1 MSAEV
6 EANLDGPDN
15 PELEAELAAAP
26 KPAAPAAPQKRPL
39 VYLVSHLVGGNM
51 ASMALRMAAGVL
63 QGRLVAPAT
72 LGLFTGIGLSLR
84 YAPFLQLGILDG
96 LYRELPYHIGRG
108 DRPRAE
114 ALASA
119 AQAWALAVGG
129 LYALALL
136 AVGGWNLAQ
145 GHRWMAAGWVTNA
158 ALAVVFYYKTY
169 YLQLTFRTAHDFSRL
184 ALANVV
190 ESVGSLL
197 LLGLVAWLNFYG
209 LCLRALLAGALGT
222 ALLFAW
228 RPIRA
233 GPAWNAAHLK
243 HLLKIGLPIF
253 GVGQLYAWWSVLN
266 STLVLKFAGVEGMGL
281 YAMVMMANTTIE
293 FIPSAVNQ
301 VVHPRMAERYGQAQ
315 RVGDLL
321 RISWKPMV
329 LTAAGLVPIVAA
341 AWWLVP
347 PVVRFLIPKYAAA
360 IPAMRWGL
368 LLPLANCFYPMA
380 GLFQIVRRQDLYGLA
395 LGISMALYVA
405 VQLWMIRDGV
415 TLSAF
420 PQAMLVGRALFAALC
435 TAFALALRR
444 RERAASAA
452 APEGGR

>member
-15 PELEAELAAAP
+15 PELDAELAAAP
-26 KPAAPAAPQKRPL
+26 KPAAPQKRPL

-266 STLVLKFAGVEGMGL
+266 STLVLKFAGIEGMGL
-281 YAMVMMANTTIE
+281 YAMVMMANTAIE

-301 VVHPRMAERYGQAQ
+301 VVHPRMAERYGQAH

-329 LTAAGLVPIVAA
+329 LTAVGLVPIVAA

>member
-6 EANLDGPDN
+6 EANLDGPDH

-26 KPAAPAAPQKRPL
+26 KPAAPQKRPL

-51 ASMALRMAAGVL
+51 ASLALRMASGVL

-136 AVGGWNLAQ
+136 AVGVWNLAH
-145 GHRWMAAGWVTNA
+145 GRAWMAAGWFTNA
-158 ALAVVFYYKTY
+158 VLAVVFYYKTY

-228 RPIRA
+228 RPIRVR
-233 GPAWNAAHLK
+233 PTWNAAHLK

-281 YAMVMMANTTIE
+281 YAMVMMANTAIE

-301 VVHPRMAERYGQAQ
+301 VVHPRMAERYGQAH

-329 LTAAGLVPIVAA
+329 LTAVGLVPIVAA

-360 IPAMRWGL
+360 IPAMRWAL

-452 APEGGR
+452 APERGR